1 MSDKYKNIDDLYRDK
16 FKDFELDPPEHVWS
30 NIKTQMHGPGGGG
43 NGSNLT
49 NGGIYGITIILIL
62 SSILTWYLLNS
73 STKQNNQ
80 IPENNITQVEASE
93 YKSSTRMV
101 SINQGIEKEKNLDPS
116 SNIKNAQLKSKK
128 KQKSRFDIS
137 EPVKV
142 EKGKSSLVVE
152 ENKAS
157 SELNSNDQPSGS
169 NELEYIDDIAALS
182 IITAGSD
189 EELLAINST
198 SQSEVVDAN
207 NSYIDVQTNIDSPE
221 SNEENEVIEKE
232 DIESSTGVGP
242 ETVSSIKSDYGHKAN
257 WAFGLTFTPEMIFY
271 PDNNDFNNRSYALD
285 VSAIYKFSGYLLQ
298 SGIGVS
304 WTSDEGDCAID
315 YNEYLGSYEN
325 VYNVTYDTSGSELS
339 PIYHTETVRVYDS
352 IDKVS
357 IMPTKNHY
365 TYLQVPLLFGY
376 GNENRRFGWFVK
388 GGPSLSIMI
397 NENLANNNVSN
408 SDDKILQIEN
418 EIPSRIHTNW
428 QFVFSG
434 GVSYRLSNH
443 LNFTAEPVFR
453 YYLNSTYERNNL
465 NLKNPYSF
473 GLRIGFLID
482 L

>member
-30 NIKTQMHGPGGGG
+30 NIKTQMHGSGGGG
-43 NGSNLT
+43 IGGNLS
-49 NGGIYGITIILIL
+49 NGGIYSITIILIL
-62 SSILTWYLLNS
+62 SSILTWYLLSS
-73 STKQNNQ
+73 STKKNNQ
-80 IPENNITQVEASE
+80 IPENKITQVEPSD
-93 YKSSTRMV
+93 YKSSTRMI
-101 SINQGIEKEKNLDPS
+101 SINEDSDYKKDFEDSENVKNTQP
-116 SNIKNAQLKSKK
+116 KKKK
-128 KQKSRFDIS
+128 KQSIRFDIS
-137 EPVKV
+137 EPVEV
-142 EKGKSSLVVE
+142 AEGKSSLVVQ
-152 ENKAS
+152 ENNSPTK
-157 SELNSNDQPSGS
+157 LNSHGQATDSNDS
-169 NELEYIDDIAALS
+169 EYIDDIAALS
-182 IITAGSD
+182 LITAGGD
-189 EELLAINST
+189 EELLAINTT
-198 SQSEVVDAN
+198 SESEGDDLNNPFTDAGAN
-207 NSYIDVQTNIDSPE
+207 HDSPE
-221 SNEENEVIEKE
+221 AEIKNEEIVANA
-232 DIESSTGVGP
+232 ESGLQTG
-242 ETVSSIKSDYGHKAN
+242 SAIKSDYGHKAN

-271 PDNNDFNNRSYALD
+271 PDNNDFNTRSYAID
-285 VSAIYKFSGYLLQ
+285 ASAIYKFSGYLLQ

-304 WTSDEGDCAID
+304 WTSDEGNCEID

-325 VYNVTYDTSGSELS
+325 VYHVTYDTIGNELS
-339 PIYHTETVRVYDS
+339 PIYHTETVKVYDS

-408 SDDKILQIEN
+408 SEDNILQIEN
-418 EIPSRIHTNW
+418 EIPARIHTNW

-443 LNFTAEPVFR
+443 LSFTAEPVFR

>member
-101 SINQGIEKEKNLDPS
+101 SINQDIEKEKDFNPS

-142 EKGKSSLVVE
+142 EKGKSSLVVSDNIPLKE
-152 ENKAS
+152 PKSTNP
-157 SELNSNDQPSGS
+157 PSGS
-169 NELEYIDDIAALS
+169 NEIEYIDDITTLG

-189 EELLAINST
+189 EELLALNAT
-198 SQSEVVDAN
+198 SQSEINDSNSFIDAQANPDISEAAIEEEN
-207 NSYIDVQTNIDSPE
+207 NE
-221 SNEENEVIEKE
+221 SNAIA
-232 DIESSTGVGP
+232 GP
-242 ETVSSIKSDYGHKAN
+242 ETGSSIKSDYGHKAN

-304 WTSDEGDCAID
+304 WTSDEGNCEID

-325 VYNVTYDTSGSELS
+325 VYNVTFDTTGSELS

-352 IDKVS
+352 IERVS

-365 TYLQVPLLFGY
+365 TYLQIPLLFGY

-397 NENLANNNVSN
+397 NENLANNNVS
-408 SDDKILQIEN
+408 SSEDKILQIEN
-418 EIPSRIHTNW
+418 EIPARINTNW

-434 GVSYRLSNH
+434 GVSYKLSNH
-443 LNFTAEPVFR
+443 LSFTAEPVFR
-453 YYLNSTYERNNL
+453 YYLNSTYERNKL